1 MEMNVFS
8 FGLSFNQSS
17 SSCYNEWIIVS
28 REYHHMDKDR
38 YIFSSLN
45 ECNTKQIF
53 VGDDRYLSVVGFP
66 AICYQSIKLLI
77 QVKGKLGCLHLT
89 KL

>member
-1 MEMNVFS
+1 MEMLVLS
-8 FGLSFNQSS
+8 FGLSFNQYS

-28 REYHHMDKDR
+28 REYHDMDKDK

-53 VGDDRYLSVVGFP
+53 VGDDRYLSVVEF
-66 AICYQSIKLLI
+66 
-77 QVKGKLGCLHLT
+77 
-89 KL
+89 

>member
-1 MEMNVFS
+1 MEMHVFS

-17 SSCYNEWIIVS
+17 YSCYNEWIIVS

-38 YIFSSLN
+38 YILSSLN

-53 VGDDRYLSVVGFP
+53 VGDDRYLSGVEF
-66 AICYQSIKLLI
+66 
-77 QVKGKLGCLHLT
+77 
-89 KL
+89 